1 MDVNSRRTDKNYAAT
16 RLPENRLLVYA
27 QRHVHTHIVY
37 IVTHCNTNYQI
48 FDSNIIL

>member
-16 RLPENRLLVYA
+16 RLPENGLLVCA

-37 IVTHCNTNYQI
+37 TSSHTAIQI
-48 FDSNIIL
+48 IKYLIAI